1 MTLRGIELLIAVGA
15 LFLAGFATALRVS
28 PWPIFGLAGITTVV
42 LVAVAAH
49 IAGERCGSG
58 RTAAGQLF
66 DITIVLSLI
75 FYGAAALRAV
85 VDGIALAK
93 SGDREAAVSRCV
105 SCPLASALGVG
116 VVLYSFLLAISSCLD

>member
-1 MTLRGIELLIAVGA
+1 
-15 LFLAGFATALRVS
+15 
-28 PWPIFGLAGITTVV
+28 
-42 LVAVAAH
+42 
-49 IAGERCGSG
+49 
-58 RTAAGQLF
+58 
-66 DITIVLSLI
+66 VLSLI
-75 FYGAAALRAV
+75 FYGAAALHAV